1 MPGLKKGKMVY
12 YDLINTTLSSV
23 ESVTTEI
30 DEKLAGQLACEAKY
44 RSKTESTLINGM
56 LSFGAGAV

>member
-1 MPGLKKGKMVY
+1 MII

-30 DEKLAGQLACEAKY
+30 AENLAGQMACELKY
-44 RSKTESTLINGM
+44 RNKPESTLINGT
-56 LSFGAGAV
+56 LRF